1 MKTAVRVENLKKFF
15 LDKKRGVVK
24 AVDGISFEAYYGEI
38 FALLGPNG
46 AGKTTTL
53 RMMATV
59 LKPTSGRIEID
70 GYDVVRNPLDV
81 RRRIGFLPG
90 DSGLYHRLTPFEL
103 VMFFGKLAGFDK
115 EETKRRA
122 LSIFESLGITPYMDT
137 KIEKL
142 STGMRQRVSLART
155 LISDP
160 LVLILDEPA
169 MGLDVPTARIVE
181 DYILKSKGEGRCVIL
196 STHMMEEAEYLADRI
211 AVIHEGKIMAM
222 GTMDSLK
229 EKTGKKRLR
238 EIFIEL
244 LNEKS

>member
-1 MKTAVRVENLKKFF
+1 MKPAVRVENLKKIFF
-15 LDKKRGVVK
+15 DKKRGEVK
-24 AVDGISFEAYYGEI
+24 AVDGISFEAFYGEI

-70 GYDVVRNPLDV
+70 GFDVEENPLEV
-81 RRRIGFLPG
+81 RSRIGFLPG
-90 DSGLYHRLTPFEL
+90 DSGLYHRLTPREL
-103 VMFFGKLAGFDK
+103 VIFFGKLSGLNKREA
-115 EETKRRA
+115 EEKS
-122 LSIFESLGITPYMDT
+122 LSIFEALHITPFMDT

-160 LVLILDEPA
+160 SVLILDEPA

-181 DYILKSKGEGRCVIL
+181 EFIIKSKNEGKCVIL
-196 STHMMEEAEYLADRI
+196 STHMMEEAEFLADRI
-211 AVIHEGKIMAM
+211 AVIHEGKIRAIGNMY
-222 GTMDSLK
+222 TLR
-229 EKTGKKRLR
+229 ERTGKNRLR
-238 EIFIEL
+238 EMFMEL
-244 LNEKS
+244 LK

>member
-1 MKTAVRVENLKKFF
+1 MKTAVRVENLKKTFF
-15 LDKKRGVVK
+15 DKKRGEVR

-38 FALLGPNG
+38 LALLGPNG

-59 LKPTSGRIEID
+59 LKPTSGRIEVD
-70 GYDVVRNPLDV
+70 GHDVEKNPLEV

-90 DSGLYHRLTPFEL
+90 DSGLYHRLSPREL
-103 VMFFGKLAGFDK
+103 VMFFGKLAGFNK
-115 EETKRRA
+115 EETERRA
-122 LSIFESLGITPYMDT
+122 KNIFESLGITPFMDT

-160 LVLILDEPA
+160 SVLILDEPA
-169 MGLDVPTARIVE
+169 MGLDVPTAHLVE
-181 DYILKSKGEGRCVIL
+181 EFIIKSKNEGKCVIL

-211 AVIHEGKIMAM
+211 AVLHEGKIRAM

-244 LNEKS
+244 LG